1 MEVIPLNIKAL
12 ELLEYNKIK
21 ENVRE
26 LAVSELGKKLIDDL
40 NPSDDIDRVKNQL
53 IETTEARSIMDKSSA
68 VPIQNLVGI
77 ENVIEK
83 LGKGTAL
90 NPEDLQSIL
99 GLLRST
105 KKLKRFMEERKYIAP
120 TISNY
125 AFSMFELSDVIEE
138 IDRCID
144 NGRVVDKASTQLEK
158 IRKKIY
164 IAENRVKVK
173 LDDIIKSPANRKYL
187 QENIVSIKN
196 GRHVI
201 AVKSEYRNNITGSV
215 IDKSSTGSTLFIE
228 PQAVRKLQSELDLLK
243 IDEEK
248 EEYQIL
254 IYLTYM
260 VESYSRELN
269 INIETMAYY
278 DYIFAKGKYSKS
290 INGRSADVNFDGYI
304 KINGGKH
311 PMLGNDVVPLDFE
324 VGNDYSALVI
334 TGPNTGG
341 KTVALKTIGLFT
353 AMIQSGLHVPVQ
365 EGSEFSIYSDI
376 LVDIGDGQSI
386 EQSLSTFS
394 AHVKNIIEIM
404 KAATK
409 YTLIILDELGAGTD
423 PAEGEGLAVSVL
435 EELYDR
441 GSTIIATSH
450 YSKVKTFAT
459 EHEGF
464 NNGRMTFDIAT
475 LKPMYKLVIGE
486 AGESNAFIIALRLG
500 MKTDVIERAHKITY
514 NEEKN
519 YKSLL
524 SSGQTNKEKLKVNYY
539 TKAKR
544 PKSLDRQKQTEET
557 KKSIVEYNIGDVVY
571 VHTVKQKGVIYEK
584 VNKKGEVGVMVRNK
598 KMLVQIKRLSP
609 FLDSKDLYPEDY
621 DMDIIFETKENR
633 KKKKTMNRKYV
644 KDMVREIE

>member
-1 MEVIPLNIKAL
+1 MNIKAL

-21 ENVRE
+21 SNLRE
-26 LAVSELGKKLIDDL
+26 LAISELGKKLVDDL
-40 NPSDDIDRVKNQL
+40 GPSDDIDRIRTQL
-53 IETTEARSIMDKSSA
+53 TETTEARIIMDKSSA

-83 LGKGTAL
+83 LGKATAL
-90 NPEDLQSIL
+90 NPEDLQNIL

-105 KKLKRFMEERKYIAP
+105 KKLIRYMEERKYMAP

-125 AFSMFELSDVIEE
+125 AFSMYELNDVIEE
-138 IDRCID
+138 IDRCIQ
-144 NGRVVDKASTQLEK
+144 NNRVVDKASTQLEK

-164 IAENRVKVK
+164 IAENRVKLK
-173 LDDIIKSPANRKYL
+173 LENIIKSPAYKKYL
-187 QENIVSIKN
+187 QDNIISIKN
-196 GRHVI
+196 TRHVI
-201 AVKSEYRNNITGSV
+201 AVKSEYRNNIAGSV

-228 PQAVRKLQSELDLLK
+228 PEAVRKAQSELELLK
-243 IDEEK
+243 IDEDK

-254 IYLTYM
+254 LYLTYM

-278 DYIFAKGKYSKS
+278 DYIFAKGKYSKT
-290 INGRSADVNFDGYI
+290 INGRSAKVNFDGYI
-304 KINGGKH
+304 KIRGGKH
-311 PMLGNDVVPLDFE
+311 PMIGCDVVPLDFE
-324 VGNDYSALVI
+324 VGKEYSSLVI

-353 AMIQSGLHVPVQ
+353 AMVQSGLHVPVE
-365 EGSEFSIYSDI
+365 EGSEFAIYNDI

-404 KAATK
+404 KAANK

-435 EELYDR
+435 EKLYHK

-459 EHEGF
+459 EHKGF
-464 NNGRMTFDIAT
+464 NNGRMTFDLAT

-500 MKTDVIERAHKITY
+500 MQIDVIERAHKITY
-514 NEEKN
+514 NESKD

-524 SSGQTNKEKLKVNYY
+524 TNEDKDSKRIETNYY
-539 TKAKR
+539 EKAKR
-544 PKSLDRQKQTEET
+544 PKSLDRQKHEQDDQKTVDY
-557 KKSIVEYNIGDVVY
+557 KIGDVVF
-571 VHTVKQKGVIYEK
+571 VHTIKQKGVVYAE
-584 VNKKGEVGVMVRNK
+584 VNKKGEVGVMIRNK
-598 KMLVQIKRLSP
+598 KMLVNIKRLSP

-621 DMDIIFETKENR
+621 DMDILFETKENR
-633 KKKKTMNRKYV
+633 KKKKTMSRKYV

>member
-1 MEVIPLNIKAL
+1 MNIKAL

-21 ENVRE
+21 SDLRE
-26 LAVSELGKKLIDDL
+26 LAISELGKKLVDDL
-40 NPSDDIDRVKNQL
+40 GPSDDIDRIRTQL
-53 IETTEARSIMDKSSA
+53 TETTEARIIMDKSSA

-83 LGKGTAL
+83 LGKATAL
-90 NPEDLQSIL
+90 NPEDLQNIL

-105 KKLKRFMEERKYIAP
+105 KKLIRYMEERKYIAP

-125 AFSMFELSDVIEE
+125 AFSMYELNDVIEE
-138 IDRCID
+138 IDRCIQ
-144 NGRVVDKASTQLEK
+144 NNRVIDKASTQLEK

-164 IAENRVKVK
+164 IAENRVKLK
-173 LDDIIKSPANRKYL
+173 LENIIKSPAYRKYL
-187 QENIVSIKN
+187 QDNIISIKN

-201 AVKSEYRNNITGSV
+201 AVKSEYRNNIAGSV

-228 PQAVRKLQSELDLLK
+228 PEGVRKAQSELELLK
-243 IDEEK
+243 IDEDK

-254 IYLTYM
+254 LYLTYM
-260 VESYSRELN
+260 VESYNRELN

-290 INGRSADVNFDGYI
+290 INGRSAKVNFDGYI
-304 KINGGKH
+304 RIKGGKH
-311 PMLGNDVVPLDFE
+311 PMIGSDVVPLDFQ
-324 VGNDYSALVI
+324 VGQDYSSLVI

-353 AMIQSGLHVPVQ
+353 AMIQSGLHVPVE
-365 EGSEFSIYSDI
+365 EGSEFAVYSDI

-404 KAATK
+404 KAANK

-435 EELYDR
+435 EKLYDK

-459 EHEGF
+459 EHKGF
-464 NNGRMTFDIAT
+464 SNGRMAFDLAT

-500 MKTDVIERAHKITY
+500 MQIDVIERAHTITY
-514 NEEKN
+514 NESKD
-519 YKSLL
+519 YRSLL
-524 SSGQTNKEKLKVNYY
+524 TDENRNSKKIETNYY
-539 TKAKR
+539 KKTKR
-544 PKSLDRQKQTEET
+544 PRSLDRQKHEQESKQT
-557 KKSIVEYNIGDVVY
+557 VEYKIGDVVF
-571 VHTVKQKGVIYEK
+571 VHTIKQKGVIYAE
-584 VNKKGEVGVMVRNK
+584 VNKKGEVGVMIRNK
-598 KMLVQIKRLSP
+598 KMLVNIKRISP

>member
-1 MEVIPLNIKAL
+1 MNIKAL

>member
-1 MEVIPLNIKAL
+1 MNIKAL

-21 ENVRE
+21 NNLRE
-26 LAVSELGKKLIDDL
+26 LAISELGKNLVDELK
-40 NPSDDIDRVKNQL
+40 PSNDIDRIRTQL
-53 IETTEARSIMDKSSA
+53 IETTEARTIINKSSS

-83 LGKGTAL
+83 LGKSTAL
-90 NPEDLQSIL
+90 NPEDLQNIM

-105 KKLKRFMEERKYIAP
+105 KKLISYMSERKYIAP

-125 AFSMFELSDVIEE
+125 AFSMYELNDVIEE
-138 IDRCID
+138 IDRCVQ
-144 NGRVVDKASTQLEK
+144 NNRVVDKASNQLEK

-164 IAENRVKVK
+164 IAENRVKLKLESIVK
-173 LDDIIKSPANRKYL
+173 SQAFRKYL
-187 QENIVSIKN
+187 QDNIISMKN
-196 GRHVI
+196 QRHVI
-201 AVKSEYRNNITGSV
+201 AVKSEYRNNIAGSV
-215 IDKSSTGSTLFIE
+215 IDKSSTGSTLYIE
-228 PQAVRKLQSELDLLK
+228 PEAVRKAQSELELLK

-254 IYLTYM
+254 LYLTYM
-260 VESYSRELN
+260 VESYSREIK

-290 INGRSADVNFDGYI
+290 IDGRSAKVNFDGYI
-304 KINGGKH
+304 KIIGGKH
-311 PMLGNDVVPLDFE
+311 PMIGSNAVPLDFE
-324 VGNDYSALVI
+324 VGKDYSSLVI

-341 KTVALKTIGLFT
+341 KTVSLKTIGLFT
-353 AMIQSGLHVPVQ
+353 AMIQSGLHVPVE
-365 EGSEFSIYSDI
+365 EGSEFAIYSDI

-404 KAATK
+404 KAANK
-409 YTLIILDELGAGTD
+409 YTLVILDELGAGTD

-435 EELYDR
+435 EQLYDK

-459 EHEGF
+459 EHKGF
-464 NNGRMTFDIAT
+464 CNGRMAFDIAT
-475 LKPMYKLVIGE
+475 LKPLYKLVIGE

-500 MKTDVIERAHKITY
+500 MQVDVIEEAHRITY

-519 YKSLL
+519 YKELL
-524 SSGQTNKEKLKVNYY
+524 RTDKKSTEKIETNYY
-539 TKAKR
+539 EKSKR
-544 PKSLDRQKQTEET
+544 PKSLDRQKHNKDNKKIEEY
-557 KKSIVEYNIGDVVY
+557 KIGDVVM
-571 VHTVKQKGVIYEK
+571 VHTINQKGVIYAE
-584 VNKKGEVGVMVRNK
+584 VNKKGEVGVMIRNK
-598 KMLVQIKRLSP
+598 KMLVNTKRISP

-621 DMDIIFETKENR
+621 DMDILFETKENR
-633 KKKKTMNRKYV
+633 KKKKVMGRKYV

>member
-201 AVKSEYRNNITGSV
+201 AVKSEYRNNIMGSV

-254 IYLTYM
+254 LYLTYM

-571 VHTVKQKGVIYEK
+571 VHTVKQKGVVYEK

>member
-1 MEVIPLNIKAL
+1 MNIKAL

-21 ENVRE
+21 DNLRE
-26 LAVSELGKKLIDDL
+26 LTVSELGKKLIDDL
-40 NPSDDIDRVKNQL
+40 KPSDDIDRVKNQL
-53 IETTEARSIMDKSSA
+53 VETTEARNIMDKSSA

-77 ENVIEK
+77 EIVIEK

-105 KKLKRFMEERKYIAP
+105 KKLIRFMEERKYIAP

-125 AFSMFELSDVIEE
+125 AFSMFDLSDVTEE
-138 IDRCID
+138 IDKCID
-144 NGRVVDKASTQLEK
+144 NNRVVDKASAQLEK

-173 LDDIIKSPANRKYL
+173 LDDVIKSSTNKKYL

-201 AVKSEYRNNITGSV
+201 AVKSEYRNNIAGTV

-228 PQAVRKLQSELDLLK
+228 PQAVRKVQSELDLLK

-254 IYLTYM
+254 LYLTYM

-278 DYIFAKGKYSKS
+278 DYVFAKGKYSKS
-290 INGRSADVNFDGYI
+290 INGRSAKVNFDGYI

-353 AMIQSGLHVPVQ
+353 AMIQSGLHVPVD

-404 KAATK
+404 KASTK

-450 YSKVKTFAT
+450 YSKIKTFAT

-464 NNGRMTFDIAT
+464 NNGRMTFNLAT

-514 NEEKN
+514 NEEKD
-519 YKSLL
+519 YRSLL
-524 SSGQTNKEKLKVNYY
+524 FNEKINKQRPITNYY

-544 PKSLDRQKQTEET
+544 PKSLDRQKH
-557 KKSIVEYNIGDVVY
+557 IVEPDELVEYKIGDVVY
-571 VHTVKQKGVIYEK
+571 VHTVKQKGIVYAD

-598 KMLVQIKRLSP
+598 KMLVQIKRISL
-609 FLDSKDLYPEDY
+609 FIDSKELYPEDY

>member
-201 AVKSEYRNNITGSV
+201 AVKSEYRNNIVGSV

-311 PMLGNDVVPLDFE
+311 PMIGNEVVPLDFE

-571 VHTVKQKGVIYEK
+571 VHTVKQKGVVYEK

>member
-1 MEVIPLNIKAL
+1 MNIKAL

-26 LAVSELGKKLIDDL
+26 LAVSELGKKLIDEL

-173 LDDIIKSPANRKYL
+173 LDDIIKSPAHRKYL

-201 AVKSEYRNNITGSV
+201 AVKSEYRNNIAGSV

-269 INIETMAYY
+269 ISIETMAYY
-278 DYIFAKGKYSKS
+278 DYVFAKGKYSKS
-290 INGRSADVNFDGYI
+290 INGRSANVNFDGYI

-524 SSGQTNKEKLKVNYY
+524 SNEQTNKEKLKVNYY

-544 PKSLDRQKQTEET
+544 PKSLDRQKLTEEN

-571 VHTVKQKGVIYEK
+571 VHTVKQKGVVYEK